1 MRGGGFS
8 LMELVVVM
16 TVTVIMS
23 GVAVVALSST
33 TGNRASIAAKRLLR
47 DMTFARQR
55 AIATGTGT
63 WVVFTVG
70 AGPDTWSILSEDPG
84 SPGRAGATA
93 LTDPATGADMV
104 ETVGTG
110 TFIGVDI
117 VSAVIDAGSEVG
129 FDWLG
134 QPLNS
139 ADTTMAAAGTITLSD
154 GHQITVTISTGHI
167 AYVAP

>member
-1 MRGGGFS
+1 M
-8 LMELVVVM
+8 MELVVVM

-63 WVVFTVG
+63 WVVFSVV
-70 AGPDTWSILSEDPG
+70 AGPDTWSLLTENPPPAA
-84 SPGRAGATA
+84 PGRAGATP

-110 TFIGVDI
+110 TFIGVEL
-117 VSAVIDAGSEVG
+117 VSAIFDAGSEVG

-134 QPLNS
+134 QPLNA
-139 ADTTMAAAGTITLSD
+139 ADTTLAVAGTVTLSD
-154 GHQITVTISTGHI
+154 GHQVTVTISTGHI

>member
-1 MRGGGFS
+1 
-8 LMELVVVM
+8 MELVVVM

-33 TGNRASIAAKRLLR
+33 TGNRATIAAKRLLR

-63 WVVFTVG
+63 WVVFDTG
-70 AGPDTWSILSEDPG
+70 APQTWSILSEDP
-84 SPGRAGATA
+84 SDPGRAAATP

-104 ETVGTG
+104 ETLGTG
-110 TFIGVDI
+110 TFIGVQL
-117 VSAVIDAGSEVG
+117 VSATFDTGSEVG

-139 ADTTMAAAGTITLSD
+139 DDDPLAVAGTVELSD
-154 GHQITVTISTGHI
+154 GHQVTVEVTTGHI

>member
-33 TGNRASIAAKRLLR
+33 TGNRAAIAAKRLLR

-63 WVVFTVG
+63 WVVFNVG
-70 AGPDTWSILSEDPG
+70 AGPDTWSILSEDP
-84 SPGRAGATA
+84 SDPGRTAATP

-104 ETVGTG
+104 ETLGTG
-110 TFIGVDI
+110 TFIGVDL
-117 VSAVIDAGSEVG
+117 VSATFNGVSEVG

-139 ADTTMAAAGTITLSD
+139 ADLALTAKGTVTLSD
-154 GHQITVTISTGHI
+154 NHKVTVEVSTGHI

>member
-16 TVTVIMS
+16 TVTVVMS

-63 WVVFTVG
+63 WVVFNTG
-70 AGPDTWSILSEDPG
+70 AETWSVLSEDPS
-84 SPGRAGATA
+84 SPGRAGATP
-93 LTDPATGADMV
+93 LIDPATGADMV
-104 ETVGTG
+104 ETLGAG
-110 TFIGVDI
+110 TFIGVEL
-117 VSAVIDAGSEVG
+117 VSAVFDAGSEVG

-134 QPLNS
+134 QPLNA
-139 ADTTMAAAGTITLSD
+139 ADTTLGAAGTVTLSD